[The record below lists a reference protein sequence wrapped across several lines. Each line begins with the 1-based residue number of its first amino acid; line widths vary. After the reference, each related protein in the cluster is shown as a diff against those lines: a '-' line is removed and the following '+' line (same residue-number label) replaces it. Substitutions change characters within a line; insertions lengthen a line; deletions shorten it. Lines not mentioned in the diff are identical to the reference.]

1 MPAGQ
6 TKARFFKPMLLQR
19 ADSLPEGPNWAYEV
33 KLDGYRALAIKT
45 NGRVQLRSRHNKDF
59 NTKYAA
65 VVSALATL
73 PDETVVDGEVVAL
86 DDSGRPSFGA
96 LQNYRPPKVPI
107 FYYVFDVLVVAG
119 RNVMSE
125 PASVRRDFLRR
136 DILPKL
142 GEPIR
147 ESPVMSASLPDLMNA
162 VRAHGFEGLVA
173 KRLDSQYEP
182 GQRSGAWRKMRISP
196 GQEFVIGGYTPS
208 VRNFDALIFGYYG
221 GDGLLYVART
231 RNGFTPAS
239 REQLYRRFKGLEIP
253 TCPFVNL
260 PEARSGRW
268 GQGLTADKMKECRW
282 LKPVLVGQFDY
293 VEWTTDNH
301 LRHSRFVA
309 LREDKDPRHV
319 WRETEDAAFQ
329 LPSTGDDIR
338 ARQAKPVKKQCRV
351 GHRRPFS
358 GCRRLRQTNASAAS
372 NSREGRHWQLTAK
385 APPVFT

>member
-1 MPAGQ
+1 MPTGQ
-6 TKARFFKPMLLQR
+6 TKARFFEPMLLQR
-19 ADSLPEGPNWAYEV
+19 TDSLPKGANWAYEV

-319 WRETEDAAFQ
+319 WRET
-329 LPSTGDDIR
+329 
-338 ARQAKPVKKQCRV
+338 
-351 GHRRPFS
+351 
-358 GCRRLRQTNASAAS
+358 
-372 NSREGRHWQLTAK
+372 
-385 APPVFT
+385 

>member
-6 TKARFFKPMLLQR
+6 TKARFFEPMLLQR
-19 ADSLPEGPNWAYEV
+19 TDSLPEGANWAYEV

-45 NGRVQLRSRHNKDF
+45 SGRVQLRSRHNKDF
-59 NTKYAA
+59 NTKYPAI
-65 VVSALATL
+65 VSALGTL
-73 PDETVVDGEVVAL
+73 PDETVIDGEVVAL
-86 DDSGRPSFGA
+86 DNNGRPSFSA
-96 LQNYRPPKVPI
+96 LQNYRSSKLPI
-107 FYYVFDVLVVAG
+107 VYYVFDVLMVAG

-136 DILPKL
+136 EILPKL

-196 GQEFVIGGYTPS
+196 GQEFVVGGYTPS
-208 VRNFDALIFGYYG
+208 ARNFDALIFGYYEG
-221 GDGLLYVART
+221 GGLLYAART
-231 RNGFTPAS
+231 RNGFTPAL
-239 REQLYRRFKGLEIP
+239 REQLYRRFQGLEIP

-319 WRETEDAAFQ
+319 WRET
-329 LPSTGDDIR
+329 
-338 ARQAKPVKKQCRV
+338 
-351 GHRRPFS
+351 
-358 GCRRLRQTNASAAS
+358 
-372 NSREGRHWQLTAK
+372 
-385 APPVFT
+385 

>member
-19 ADSLPEGPNWAYEV
+19 ADSLPKGANWAYEV
-33 KLDGYRALAIKT
+33 KLDGYRALAIRTSGK
-45 NGRVQLRSRHNKDF
+45 VHLRSRRNKDF
-59 NTKYAA
+59 NTKYPAM
-65 VVSALATL
+65 VSALATL
-73 PDETVVDGEVVAL
+73 PDETVIDGEVVAL
-86 DDSGRPSFGA
+86 DDGGRPSFSA
-96 LQNYRPPKVPI
+96 LQDYASSKVPI
-107 FYYVFDVLVVAG
+107 VYYVFDVLMVAG

-239 REQLYRRFKGLEIP
+239 KEQLYRRFKGLEIP

-319 WRETEDAAFQ
+319 WRET
-329 LPSTGDDIR
+329 
-338 ARQAKPVKKQCRV
+338 
-351 GHRRPFS
+351 
-358 GCRRLRQTNASAAS
+358 
-372 NSREGRHWQLTAK
+372 
-385 APPVFT
+385 